1 MFVEIL
7 ARYIHLT
14 YTSDYSWR
22 VEKAVEKAL
31 KAIFLVFTF
40 HVEGGIPGSVCGCG
54 YGCVTDRPSDKC

>member
-22 VEKAVEKAL
+22 VEKEAV
-31 KAIFLVFTF
+31 IQS
-40 HVEGGIPGSVCGCG
+40 GSQRG
-54 YGCVTDRPSDKC
+54 Y